1 MDLAH
6 LALDIAH
13 SRHSPFDTDFQKA
26 LGKGGIE
33 AVEDLSVFGLKPLK
47 ILAALVE
54 GSTEMQREDLE
65 AEDYVRL
72 LARVIRETAG
82 AMKGDQCVVGILDA
96 DKYFQ
101 QQSLRDAL
109 DHIIATLPERAKLVL
124 GLREGDPFLD
134 EYQTLEREQVREPLP
149 LGELARKAAEELI
162 EKHFEEDVSA
172 DLVNGLI
179 ERCGLLPLALDAGI
193 KLIRQSDKEPVAA
206 LADLPGDC
214 RATNLMQQLARA
226 AVDTERP
233 GPDLVRILALARESL
248 SLDELTAV
256 LRSSGREED
265 AADVERTLRS
275 WAIIDVLERR
285 GNGEARYQPYHD
297 WMRAAILGLTQSP
310 IREPLHQALGEFY
323 WARGEEDKRDERAI
337 RHCTYHLAQG
347 GLVDVEAKQRFLAAV
362 CQTGDIKRIWGLTR
376 DLEEELKLARE
387 LVRDK
392 TFDVAA
398 QSRVAIYMQCGFLAA
413 DTGNPEEAIV
423 HFECVRDVALE
434 ADGLLHE
441 ESTEALMGALGN
453 IATAYLQMEDRKK
466 AFQFYEEALEIARHA
481 GHRQVEASCLGNIGS
496 IYLDIGHPRK
506 GLKAYGKALRILQ
519 EERDPVG
526 LSDVLG
532 NIGVAYRRLR
542 QPERA
547 LEALYKALGIQRT
560 INYRL
565 GEAKQL
571 ANIGL
576 VYEDLGE
583 FQEALNHLCQALLI
597 FTEIG
602 AVREIEQTKRI
613 IARIEE
619 KLRGSE
625 S

>member
-1 MDLAH
+1 MPTANGELQYFVGREDELQALRDFVADSSPGVLLVTGPGGIGKSFLLRQFREEAKEDGRHLVCLRPLTAEAGPMDLAH

-323 WARGEEDKRDERAI
+323 WAASPCTRRLANSTGRGGK
-337 RHCTYHLAQG
+337 
-347 GLVDVEAKQRFLAAV
+347 
-362 CQTGDIKRIWGLTR
+362 
-376 DLEEELKLARE
+376 
-387 LVRDK
+387 K
-392 TFDVAA
+392 T
-398 QSRVAIYMQCGFLAA
+398 SG
-413 DTGNPEEAIV
+413 TSGP
-423 HFECVRDVALE
+423 
-434 ADGLLHE
+434 
-441 ESTEALMGALGN
+441 S
-453 IATAYLQMEDRKK
+453 ATAPTTWRKV
-466 AFQFYEEALEIARHA
+466 ACTMSRRSSASS
-481 GHRQVEASCLGNIGS
+481 RQS
-496 IYLDIGHPRK
+496 
-506 GLKAYGKALRILQ
+506 
-519 EERDPVG
+519 
-526 LSDVLG
+526 
-532 NIGVAYRRLR
+532 
-542 QPERA
+542 
-547 LEALYKALGIQRT
+547 T
-560 INYRL
+560 
-565 GEAKQL
+565 
-571 ANIGL
+571 
-576 VYEDLGE
+576 
-583 FQEALNHLCQALLI
+583 
-597 FTEIG
+597 
-602 AVREIEQTKRI
+602 
-613 IARIEE
+613 
-619 KLRGSE
+619 
-625 S
+625 